1 MTRSLLVLALLAVAC
16 RKEAPA
22 RPRPVVAARRV
33 MAPPLASP
41 TPEAPSLAMIPG
53 HGGAVVPPA
62 PDPSSGP
69 LVAWDLVALDDGLG
83 RDDFAW
89 LMLTLRAPDGARRDL
104 VNVGA
109 RGACRE
115 VSPPMLRDAL
125 RGGAPRVVSAVRTV
139 QCDLPEPASFSLAR
153 DGDAWTVLR
162 AGCVR
167 VSRACAHPGEPDAVV
182 GRVAVPGDVTA
193 RLAGPLA
200 RREEA
205 LPVAPG
211 EPVSAPTETRLR
223 WALEG
228 AVRDGTAVSALN
240 AALRFDGATMRRI
253 DFGAATA
260 VRAPTAAERGASDF
274 VRGALAVAV
283 IETLDEGPRHVSV
296 TRQGDVVRIHAA
308 NPDATPGA
316 RPVIITQRVGL
327 PPRGTLAVSSAPSAT
342 LLSSGER

>member
-1 MTRSLLVLALLAVAC
+1 MMRSLLVLALLAVAC

-22 RPRPVVAARRV
+22 RPRPVVAARREV
-33 MAPPLASP
+33 APPLASP

-53 HGGAVVPPA
+53 HGGAVVPPS

-69 LVAWDLVALDDGLG
+69 LVAWDLVPLDDGLG

-89 LMLTLRAPDGARRDL
+89 LVLTLRTPDGTRRDL

-115 VSPPMLRDAL
+115 VSPPMLRDA
-125 RGGAPRVVSAVRTV
+125 RGEGAPRVVSAVRTV

-153 DGDAWTVLR
+153 DGDAWAVLR

-167 VSRACAHPGEPDAVV
+167 PSRACTHPDAPDAVV

-193 RLAGPLA
+193 RLAGALA
-200 RREEA
+200 RRDEPVA
-205 LPVAPG
+205 LAPG

-228 AVRDGTAVSALN
+228 PVSDGTATRAFN
-240 AALRFDGATMRRI
+240 AALRFEGATLRRI

-260 VRAPTAAERGASDF
+260 VRAPTAVERGASDF
-274 VRGALAVAV
+274 VRGALALAV

-296 TRQGDVVRIHAA
+296 TRQGDVVRVHAA
-308 NPDATPGA
+308 NPDAAPGA

-327 PPRGTLAVSSAPSAT
+327 VPRGALTVVPAP
-342 LLSSGER
+342 

>member
-1 MTRSLLVLALLAVAC
+1 MMRPLLVLALLALAC

-22 RPRPVVAARRV
+22 RPRPVVAPRRE

-41 TPEAPSLAMIPG
+41 TPEAPSLTMIPG
-53 HGGAVVPPA
+53 HGGAAVPPA

-69 LVAWDLVALDDGLG
+69 LVAWDLVPLDDGLG

-89 LMLTLRAPDGARRDL
+89 LVLTLRTPGGARRDL

-115 VSPPMLRDAL
+115 VPPPVLHDA
-125 RGGAPRVVSAVRTV
+125 RGGGAPRMVSAVRTV
-139 QCDLPEPASFSLAR
+139 QCELPEPATFSVAR
-153 DGDAWTVLR
+153 DGDAWVVLR

-167 VSRACAHPGEPDAVV
+167 PSRACAHPDEPDVVV
-182 GRVAVPGDVTA
+182 GRASVPGDVTA
-193 RLAGPLA
+193 RLAGALA
-200 RREEA
+200 RRDEA
-205 LPVAPG
+205 LPIAPG

-228 AVRDGTAVSALN
+228 AVSDGTARPAFN
-240 AALRFDGATMRRI
+240 AALRFEGATLRRI

-260 VRAPTAAERGASDF
+260 VRAPTAAERGARDF

-296 TRQGDVVRIHAA
+296 TRQGDVVRVHAA
-308 NPDATPGA
+308 NPDAAPGA
-316 RPVIITQRVGL
+316 PAVIITQRVGL
-327 PPRGTLAVSSAPSAT
+327 APRGTLTVVPAP
-342 LLSSGER
+342 

>member
-1 MTRSLLVLALLAVAC
+1 MRPSLVVLALLAVAC
-16 RKEAPA
+16 RREAPA
-22 RPRPVVAARRV
+22 RPRPVAAARREV
-33 MAPPLASP
+33 APPLASP
-41 TPEAPSLAMIPG
+41 TPEAPSLTMIPG
-53 HGGAVVPPA
+53 HGGAVVPPS

-69 LVAWDLVALDDGLG
+69 LVAWDLVPLDDGLG

-89 LMLTLRAPDGARRDL
+89 LVLTLRTPDGARRDL

-109 RGACRE
+109 RGGCRE
-115 VSPPMLRDAL
+115 VSPPVLH
-125 RGGAPRVVSAVRTV
+125 GEGAGRVVSAVRTV
-139 QCDLPEPASFSLAR
+139 QCELPEPASFSLAR
-153 DGDAWTVLR
+153 DGDAWAVLR

-167 VSRACAHPGEPDAVV
+167 PSRACAHPGEPDVVV
-182 GRVAVPGDVTA
+182 GHIAVPGDVTA
-193 RLAGPLA
+193 RLAGALT

-211 EPVSAPTETRLR
+211 EPVSAPAETRLR

-228 AVRDGTAVSALN
+228 DVSDGTSRRAFN
-240 AALRFDGATMRRI
+240 AALRFEGATLRRI

-260 VRAPTAAERGASDF
+260 LRAPTTAERGASDF

-296 TRQGDVVRIHAA
+296 TRQGDVVRVHAA
-308 NPDATPGA
+308 NPDATPGV

-327 PPRGTLAVSSAPSAT
+327 PPRGALTVVPAP
-342 LLSSGER
+342 